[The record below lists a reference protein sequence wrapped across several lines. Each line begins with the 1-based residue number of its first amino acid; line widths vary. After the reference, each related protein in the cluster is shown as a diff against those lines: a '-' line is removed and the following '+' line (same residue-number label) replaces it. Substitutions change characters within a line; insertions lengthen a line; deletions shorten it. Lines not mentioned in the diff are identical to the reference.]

1 MCSEYLVLGEIH
13 PAIILGLSGRT
24 VCFHQLSKTI
34 CTIIVENMFLM
45 NLRSLGDPGKLLLPK
60 VKVWNVFIIFFSW
73 ASSAFYDSSFIF
85 FYVKEGGK
93 RKEITIKLCFYF

>member
-34 CTIIVENMFLM
+34 CTIIVENVFLM

-60 VKVWNVFIIFFSW
+60 VKVWNVFIIFFPGLRQHFMT
-73 ASSAFYDSSFIF
+73 AVLF
-85 FYVKEGGK
+85 FS
-93 RKEITIKLCFYF
+93 T